1 MNKRSNG
8 YERMNSK
15 VKDWLQ
21 PHVVMD
27 LMDQKKQKNLVVVV
41 VIPTG
46 VMHYDTTN
54 MDIVVVN

>member
-1 MNKRSNG
+1 MDKRING

-21 PHVVMD
+21 THVVMD
-27 LMDQKKQKNLVVVV
+27 LMDQKKQKILVVVV
-41 VIPTG
+41 VIPMG

-54 MDIVVVN
+54 MDNVVVN